1 MNYFLEKEI
10 DTVDE
15 TAVVI
20 FKDAQKDREI
30 DLEVPLNITARE
42 LVIGL
47 NDAYDLNIDVDD
59 IKKCYLKVEKPL
71 MLLRG
76 NMLLKDAGIRNG
88 SIISYSW

>member
-1 MNYFLEKEI
+1 ME
-10 DTVDE
+10 E

-20 FKDAQKDREI
+20 LRDLKNNRQV

-47 NDAYDLNIDVDD
+47 NEAYNLNIDVDD
-59 IKKCYLKVEKPL
+59 IKKCYLKVKNPL

-88 SIISYSW
+88 SVIFAHEVM

>member
-1 MNYFLEKEI
+1 M
-10 DTVDE
+10 VMAE

-20 FKDAQKDREI
+20 FKELKNNRQV

-47 NDAYDLNIDVDD
+47 NTAYDLNIDVDD
-59 IKKCYLKVEKPL
+59 IKRCYLKVENPL
-71 MLLRG
+71 ILLRG

-88 SIISYSW
+88 SIISYS

>member
-1 MNYFLEKEI
+1 M
-10 DTVDE
+10 DE

-88 SIISYSW
+88 SIISYS